1 MEIFSIEIQKY
12 MYGVDYKMKIISNI
26 LKSTPIEISDKIKY
40 EKNLKLHI
48 MVVSFIC
55 ERKLYLSIIEA
66 LDNLDEYEMK

>member
-12 MYGVDYKMKIISNI
+12 MYGVDYKMKMISNI

-40 EKNLKLHI
+40 ENNLKVHI

-55 ERKLYLSIIEA
+55 ERKLYKSIIDA